1 MSKKEDEDL
10 DYLEKEFLKC
20 KLEDIPLPIDEI
32 EENLEE
38 EVLEVMK
45 SGCNLQIAEYVILKY
60 QDIEDDLDGK
70 QKLLDFKKNYQESK
84 NEYFNDIIN
93 NKEKKINDINL
104 VKDYITKKYSIKENN
119 QINIFDQVVDGELR
133 DYVDE
138 IKKYLKN
145 YKDNEDNKDN
155 KIKSEKDDDLCER
168 TIKYIIYKNLYI
180 ENSKDNDEKTKKFFE
195 EREKYIKKRES
206 VVEAC
211 LRNVKKIVNDEKEY
225 NKYYKE
231 YKEYKEKMK
240 NKKEDN

>member
-1 MSKKEDEDL
+1 MSKKDDEDL

-145 YKDNEDNKDN
+145 YKDDKNKDN

>member
-1 MSKKEDEDL
+1 MSKKDDENL
-10 DYLEKEFLKC
+10 DYLEKEFLNC
-20 KLEDIPLPIDEI
+20 KIEDIPLPIDEI

-60 QDIEDDLDGK
+60 KEIEDDRK
-70 QKLLDFKKNYQESK
+70 KKLLDFKKNYEKSK
-84 NEYFNDIIN
+84 IEYFNDIIKN
-93 NKEKKINDINL
+93 IKDKENEINIIKDDIAKKYNIKDNKENKIYD
-104 VKDYITKKYSIKENN
+104 
-119 QINIFDQVVDGELR
+119 QIVDGKLK

-145 YKDNEDNKDN
+145 YKDNEDNKI
-155 KIKSEKDDDLCER
+155 KIKDDLYEK

-180 ENSKDNDEKTKKFFE
+180 ENNKDNDEKMKKFFE
-195 EREKYIKKRES
+195 ERELYIQKREP

-211 LRNVKKIVNDEKEY
+211 LRKVKKIVNDEKEY

-240 NKKEDN
+240 NKKKDN

>member
-70 QKLLDFKKNYQESK
+70 QKLLDFKKKYQESK
-84 NEYFNDIIN
+84 NEYFNDIII
-93 NKEKKINDINL
+93 NKETKKNDINI

-145 YKDNEDNKDN
+145 YKDNKDNKDN

>member
-1 MSKKEDEDL
+1 MSKKDDEDL

-70 QKLLDFKKNYQESK
+70 QKLLDFKKKYQESK
-84 NEYFNDIIN
+84 NEYFNDIII
-93 NKEKKINDINL
+93 NKETKKNDINI

-145 YKDNEDNKDN
+145 YKDNKDNKDN

>member
-70 QKLLDFKKNYQESK
+70 QKLLDFKKNYVKSK

-206 VVEAC
+206 VIEAC
-211 LRNVKKIVNDEKEY
+211 LRKVKKIVNDEKEY
-225 NKYYKE
+225 NKYYNE